1 MSNLKSNKMRKI
13 LFFLTLVVLFSC
25 TESPKSPVLVDE
37 ANFET
42 EHEGKPV
49 DLYTLKNSNGMVV
62 QITNFGGK
70 IVSIFTP
77 DKNGNFEDVVTGFD
91 SAEDYFNTSE
101 RYFGATIGRYGNR
114 IGNAQF
120 SINDTVYNL
129 AKNNGENALH
139 GGVKGFFD
147 VVWDAN
153 QINDKTLELSYL
165 SPDMEEGYPGNL
177 DVKVVFTLT
186 DDNTLKLEYHAT
198 TDKATP
204 VNLTNHSFFNLEGDG
219 SGDIKDQI
227 MMINADYYTPVDSGL
242 IPTGELAPVEGT
254 PMDFRTP
261 TKIGARI
268 DEDFEQLK
276 IGNGYDHN
284 WVINQADSGLNF
296 AAKVVAPN
304 SGRTLEVYTNEPGL
318 QFYGGNFLDGT
329 VAGKGGKVYTF
340 RSSFCLETQ
349 HFPDSPNK
357 PQFPSTILEPGDEY
371 YSICEYKFGVEK

>member
-1 MSNLKSNKMRKI
+1 MKKI
-13 LFFLTLVVLFSC
+13 LFFLALVVLFSC
-25 TESPKSPVLVDE
+25 TDSPKLPVLVDE
-37 ANFET
+37 AKFKT
-42 EHEGKPV
+42 EYDGKPV
-49 DLYTLKNSNGMVV
+49 DLYTLKNSSGMVV
-62 QITNFGGK
+62 QITNYGAK
-70 IVSIFTP
+70 VVSIFTP
-77 DKNGNFEDVVTGFD
+77 DKNGDFGDVVTGFE
-91 SAEDYFNTSE
+91 SADDYFNTSE
-101 RYFGATIGRYGNR
+101 SYFGATIGRYGNR

-120 SINDTVYNL
+120 TINDSIYNL

-139 GGVKGFFD
+139 GGVKGFFA

-153 QINDKTLELSYL
+153 QIDDKTLELSYL

-186 DDNTLKLEYHAT
+186 DDNTLKIEYYAT

-227 MMINADYYTPVDSGL
+227 MQINADYYTPVDGGL
-242 IPTGELAPVEGT
+242 IPTGELATVEGT

-261 TKIGARI
+261 TAIGSRI
-268 DEDFEQLK
+268 DADFEQLK

-284 WVINQADSGLNF
+284 WVINPSESGLNF
-296 AAKVVAPN
+296 AAKVVAPV
-304 SGRTLEVYTNEPGL
+304 SGRTLEVYTNEPGI

-329 VAGKGGKVYTF
+329 VTGKGGKVYTF

-357 PQFPSTILEPGDEY
+357 PQFPSTILEPGQKY

>member
-1 MSNLKSNKMRKI
+1 MRKI
-13 LFFLTLVVLFSC
+13 IFFLTMVTVLFSC
-25 TESPKSPVLVDE
+25 SEPLKQPDLVD
-37 ANFET
+37 ATNFDT
-42 EHEGKPV
+42 EYDGKPV
-49 DLYTLKNSNGMVV
+49 ALYTLKNSNGMVV
-62 QITNFGGK
+62 QITNFGAK
-70 IVSIFTP
+70 VVSIFTP
-77 DKNGNFEDVVTGFD
+77 DKNGVIEDIVTGFN

-101 RYFGATIGRYGNR
+101 IYFGATIGRYGNR

-120 SINDTVYNL
+120 TINDSTYTL

-139 GGVKGFFD
+139 GGVKGFNA

-153 QINDKTLELSYL
+153 QIDEKTIELKYL

-177 DVKVVFTLT
+177 DVKLVYTLT
-186 DDNTLKLEYHAT
+186 DDNELKIEYFAT

-219 SGDIKDQI
+219 SGDIKDHILQI
-227 MMINADYYTPVDSGL
+227 NSNGYTPVDGGL
-242 IPTGELAPVEGT
+242 IPTGEIAPVEGT

-261 TKIGARI
+261 KAIGLHVE
-268 DEDFEQLK
+268 EDFEQLK

-284 WVINQADSGLNF
+284 WVINPADNGLNF
-296 AAKVVAPN
+296 AAKVVAPV

-329 VAGKGGKVYTF
+329 VTGKKGKVYTF

-371 YSICEYKFGVEK
+371 YSICVYKFGVEE